1 MFYPVC
7 HYPHMA
13 GLKAGLPHKH
23 TGSYTVFFD
32 TLSVFN
38 HAQTTAY
45 SWEGRMIENVTLEVN
60 SVLGLCKT

>member
-1 MFYPVC
+1 MSSPT
-7 HYPHMA
+7 H
-13 GLKAGLPHKH
+13 GWIEAGLPHKH

-38 HAQTTAY
+38 HAQTTAF
-45 SWEGRMIENVTLEVN
+45 SWEGRMVENVTLEVN